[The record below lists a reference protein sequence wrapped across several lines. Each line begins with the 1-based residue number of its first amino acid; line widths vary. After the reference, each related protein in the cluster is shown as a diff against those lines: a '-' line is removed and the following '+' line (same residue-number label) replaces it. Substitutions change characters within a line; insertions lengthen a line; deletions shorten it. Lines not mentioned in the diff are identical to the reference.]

1 MLIDFRK
8 MHGAGNDFVVVD
20 ARTTRL
26 QLTPRRIAALAD
38 RNTGIGC
45 DQFITIEPP
54 PPGSRADVCMRI
66 HNPDGSQA
74 GACGNATRCVAALL
88 AAETGGARFTIETIS
103 GALEAW
109 ITPTTITVDMGAA
122 RLAWHEIP
130 LAFAADTLALPIE
143 HHPAACSVGNPHAT
157 LFVTDIDAVPITTL
171 GPLIENSPIFPERA
185 NVGFAQILTPERIRL
200 RVWERA
206 AGLTRACGSGAC
218 AALVNAVRRGLAATR
233 AELVLDGGTL
243 MIEWRPDGHVLMSG
257 PAATSFAG
265 TVDLDAYPG

>member
-1 MLIDFRK
+1 MPTDFRK

-45 DQFITIEPP
+45 DQFITLEAP
-54 PPGSRADVCMRI
+54 PPGCDADVFMRI
-66 HNPDGSQA
+66 HNPDGSEA
-74 GACGNATRCVAALL
+74 GACGNATRCVAVLL
-88 AAETGGARFTIETIS
+88 AAETGRTRFTIETIS
-103 GALEAW
+103 GGLEAC
-109 ITPTTITVDMGAA
+109 ITPATITVDMGRA

-130 LAFAADTLALPIE
+130 LAFAADTLALPID
-143 HHPAACSVGNPHAT
+143 HHPAACSMGNPHAT
-157 LFVTDIDAVPITTL
+157 LFVADIDAAPITTL
-171 GPLIENSPIFPERA
+171 GPAIENSPIFPERA
-185 NVGFAQILTPERIRL
+185 NVGFAQILAPDRIRL
-200 RVWERA
+200 RVWERG

-218 AALVNAVRRGLAATR
+218 AALVNAVRLGLAENR

-257 PAATSFAG
+257 PAATSFLG
-265 TVDLDAYPG
+265 TVDLEAYPG